1 MQAHAHLTT
10 KRETFWRM
18 AKLWGFIIINNKEL
32 QFRRNFRNSSRKNM
46 RYSVSWPS
54 KRDKLD
60 MLEWPSSTPEV
71 QKMCDYLTIKLPEK
85 HPQIEEK
92 KQLKSC
98 MKAIVTHLIVE
109 QDERLLGLERP
120 FFTMFSRFWRHRS
133 GLTCIKYKKLKK
145 PMYTHSQIDWFA
157 DTQKTNSRRYRISG
171 LEKWERVY
179 LPVSSF
185 SSILVIDVIQ
195 PLNYLLECWS
205 PEWVL
210 TPTFLNQPVN
220 KQKVSFL
227 NLKFPL

>member
-71 QKMCDYLTIKLPEK
+71 QKMCNYLTIKLPEK

-133 GLTCIKYKKLKK
+133 GLTFQCLLFRAYWSLMLSNHLIICL
-145 PMYTHSQIDWFA
+145 
-157 DTQKTNSRRYRISG
+157 NVG
-171 LEKWERVY
+171 L
-179 LPVSSF
+179 LNGSSLQH
-185 SSILVIDVIQ
+185 SSI
-195 PLNYLLECWS
+195 N
-205 PEWVL
+205 
-210 TPTFLNQPVN
+210 
-220 KQKVSFL
+220 SF
-227 NLKFPL
+227 NPCA

>member
-1 MQAHAHLTT
+1 
-10 KRETFWRM
+10 
-18 AKLWGFIIINNKEL
+18 
-32 QFRRNFRNSSRKNM
+32 M

-71 QKMCDYLTIKLPEK
+71 QKMCNYLTIKLPEK

-133 GLTCIKYKKLKK
+133 GLTFQCLLFRAYWSLMLSNHLIICLNVGLLNGSSLQHSSINSFNPCAYSFGGALKGGRSLAT
-145 PMYTHSQIDWFA
+145 YALGTS
-157 DTQKTNSRRYRISG
+157 ISG
-171 LEKWERVY
+171 FVENGRQPSIISCKIKANEKTSTLVSY
-179 LPVSSF
+179 SSF
-185 SSILVIDVIQ
+185 L
-195 PLNYLLECWS
+195 
-205 PEWVL
+205 
-210 TPTFLNQPVN
+210 
-220 KQKVSFL
+220 
-227 NLKFPL
+227 